1 MEMKEMKIN
10 KSSYFRNTHNIY
22 DTTSDISF
30 NKRAKHQRQQVA
42 KVIWHK
48 TASPPQRMAQSYSPG
63 GVNVSSHVDTL
74 APPANTIELVLPSAN
89 PSP

>member
-1 MEMKEMKIN
+1 MELLRTGSKLSYSCDVLKTKYIRLGTGKIAMEMKEMKIN

-42 KVIWHK
+42 KVI
-48 TASPPQRMAQSYSPG
+48 
-63 GVNVSSHVDTL
+63 
-74 APPANTIELVLPSAN
+74 
-89 PSP
+89 